1 MLLLRPIVPLDGK
14 IRWRLDLRYEDV
26 KGRKTAMS

>member
-1 MLLLRPIVPLDGK
+1 MRPIVPVDGK

-26 KGRKTAMS
+26 NGRKTAMS